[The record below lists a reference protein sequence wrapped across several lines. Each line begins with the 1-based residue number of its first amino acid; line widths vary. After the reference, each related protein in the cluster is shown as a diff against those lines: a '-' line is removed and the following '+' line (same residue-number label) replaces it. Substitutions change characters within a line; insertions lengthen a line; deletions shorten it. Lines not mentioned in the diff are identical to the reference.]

1 MLNHLLCVEGM
12 RRRASSGFWGHHH
25 PRQSITIHHIVT
37 SLLYP
42 KYCRLPHSVR
52 PCLYNGRCATL
63 RFICHATEKLV
74 TTHRVLILYLAS
86 PFPTLC
92 ALYGLL
98 ADAGRCLREGWNR
111 PSRRCLHQ
119 RLRLSL
125 TMLSIATKS
134 WQTKGQTVTITI
146 YSRFRMRCIFRLNGL
161 GSSAS
166 SVGRLFHGSSL
177 LTRTSVSFKVKMKNC
192 DGGVVSVLAGRSSV
206 QKSEMLQDTIQTLTS
221 LLPPSNN
228 SPQND
233 RRCQR
238 DSSCARLLGMD
249 YPRAF
254 PSPFVWPRRHY
265 PRRR

>member
-1 MLNHLLCVEGM
+1 M

-42 KYCRLPHSVR
+42 KFCRLPHSVR

-125 TMLSIATKS
+125 TLPSIATKS

-146 YSRFRMRCIFRLNGL
+146 YSRFRMRCIFRLNVLGL
-161 GSSAS
+161 SAS
-166 SVGRLFHGSSL
+166 SGGRAPPWVQLVGAHKCL
-177 LTRTSVSFKVKMKNC
+177 
-192 DGGVVSVLAGRSSV
+192 V
-206 QKSEMLQDTIQTLTS
+206 QGKDEEL
-221 LLPPSNN
+221 
-228 SPQND
+228 
-233 RRCQR
+233 
-238 DSSCARLLGMD
+238 
-249 YPRAF
+249 
-254 PSPFVWPRRHY
+254 
-265 PRRR
+265 